1 MNRLRV
7 STNVLAMVT
16 AISAWS
22 CSGGPPGI
30 THSREIYFTRSVRGP
45 AWNPDSSR
53 FAFAVAQS
61 RYRRAIG
68 LNAFPDG
75 GVSAMVQGAVLLN
88 VYDLAS
94 RTGPRQIATLGLE
107 ECSLAGWEREGIL
120 LSLGK
125 KPPYRR
131 MLIDPETGAI
141 RNLPPA
147 EGDRLVA
154 RFRRPQATV
163 IPYDFRDIRRVDFLA
178 EQAFLWQPATYMREL
193 LFDLTPPPPGD
204 VPDGAVEQE
213 RTRWR
218 ASDALHQI
226 RSLEAIFAGDGVEIT
241 LDTHVPR
248 PGRGSKEYDLICSV
262 EHPDT
267 PAAGV
272 GQVHRDPREIG
283 RISLT
288 LGPQAQRIVR
298 RVRFGEGRRFAHMRD
313 EAAGI
318 DEQPLTT
325 VWVRLVKR
333 PESTDEQT
341 LHPGPRSGSSWFAHV
356 RTRGR
361 ASLHQPRR

>member
-22 CSGGPPGI
+22 CSGGPPGV
-30 THSREIYFTRSVRGP
+30 THSREIYFTRRVRGP

-61 RYRRAIG
+61 RHRRAIG
-68 LNAFPDG
+68 LNAWPDG
-75 GVSAMVQGAVLLN
+75 GVSAIVHRAVLLY

-107 ECSLAGWEREGIL
+107 DCSLAGWEREGIL
-120 LSLGK
+120 LTLGK

-131 MLIDPETGAI
+131 MLMDPETGAI
-141 RNLPPA
+141 RGLPAA

-178 EQAFLWQPATYMREL
+178 EQAFLWQPATYTREL
-193 LFDLTPPPPGD
+193 LFSLTPPAPGD
-204 VPDGAVEQE
+204 VSGGAVEQD
-213 RTRWR
+213 RTRWQ
-218 ASDALHQI
+218 ASDALHRI
-226 RSLEAIFAGDGVEIT
+226 RSLEAVFAGDSVEIT
-241 LDTHVPR
+241 LDTYVPR
-248 PGRGSKEYDLICSV
+248 PGRESKEYDLICSD
-262 EHPDT
+262 EFLDAPE
-267 PAAGV
+267 V
-272 GQVHRDPREIG
+272 GEMRRDARGIG
-283 RISLT
+283 RVLLT
-288 LGPQAQRIVR
+288 LGPEAQRIVR
-298 RVRFGEGRRFAHMRD
+298 RVRFGESRRLARRQDDAGRI
-313 EAAGI
+313 GG
-318 DEQPLTT
+318 LTT

-341 LHPGPRSGSSWFAHV
+341 LHPGSRQGSWMFAHV

-361 ASLHQPRR
+361 ASRHEPRR